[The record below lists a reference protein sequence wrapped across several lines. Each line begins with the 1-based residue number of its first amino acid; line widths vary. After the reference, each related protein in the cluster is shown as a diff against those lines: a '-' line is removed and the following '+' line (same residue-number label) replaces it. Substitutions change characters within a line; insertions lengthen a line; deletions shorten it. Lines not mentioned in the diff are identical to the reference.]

1 MNVLAEIKQ
10 RFASVLGAYAEADN
24 VELLLAMIKPAQ
36 DSRFGDYQA
45 NCAMSIGK
53 RLSRAP
59 RDIAAEIV
67 EKVQLDDLCG
77 NVEIAGPG
85 FINLTIRDDYLIQQV
100 VQALADDRL
109 GVPVVAAERTY
120 VIDYSSPNVA
130 KPMHVGHIRST
141 VIGDSLARTLKFLGH
156 QVIQDNHLGDWG
168 TQFGMII
175 YGYKHFVDPDAYT
188 ANPVPELSRLYR
200 LVNQLVDYFKSK
212 SQLDS
217 LLEQIKIRQGKV
229 EEWSAIDL
237 TGEASQDKKL
247 KKSQQRAEIQLD
259 QAKSNHE
266 TVEQKLSAI
275 DNDATLSQLV
285 LAHPEIAKSV
295 LLETAALH
303 AGNEENV
310 KLWKDFLP
318 KCRADIQKIY
328 GRLDIEFDVEYG
340 ESFYHEML
348 PGVVQKLR
356 DQDLATDSEGA
367 VCVFLEDFDTPMIV
381 QKSDGAFLYST
392 TDLATIE
399 YRVAQWQP
407 DEILY
412 VVDHRQ
418 SEHFQK
424 LFAVAQ
430 SWVADSV
437 QLRHISFGTVLDEH
451 GRPYKT
457 RSGSAVGLEGLLD
470 EAVAKALEIV
480 SADSDAGNSEY
491 ALTTQQC
498 AEVANAVG
506 HGAIKYADLA
516 HNRTS
521 DYVFSYDKMMALEG
535 NTATYMQYC
544 YARVQSIFRKGEV
557 DLEQLRATTGSI
569 NLDHS
574 AERLLALTLV
584 RYAEAL
590 DEVLE
595 DYRPNQLT
603 NYLFDLAK
611 RFSSFFEQCPVL
623 QAEDDAI
630 KLSRLRLC
638 DLTARTIAHGLD
650 LLGIGVVKQM

>member
-10 RFASVLGAYAEADN
+10 RFAGVLESYAESGD
-24 VELLLAMIKPAQ
+24 VESLLAMIKLAQ

-45 NCAMSIGK
+45 NCAMSVGK

-59 RDIAAEIV
+59 RDIATEIV
-67 EKVQLDDLCG
+67 EKVQLDDLC
-77 NVEIAGPG
+77 NHVEIAGPG
-85 FINLTIRDDYLIQQV
+85 FINLTIRDEYLAQQV
-100 VQALADDRL
+100 TKASTDDRL
-109 GVPVVAAERTY
+109 GVPVVATERTY

-156 QVIQDNHLGDWG
+156 QVIRDNHLGDWG

-175 YGYKHFVDPDAYT
+175 YGYKHFVEPDAYT
-188 ANPVPELSRLYR
+188 ANPVAELSRLYR
-200 LVNQLVDYFKSK
+200 LVNQLVDYYK
-212 SQLDS
+212 SQSQLGS
-217 LLEQIKIRQGKV
+217 LLEQIEIRQREI
-229 EEWSAIDL
+229 EELAVMNL
-237 TGEASQDKKL
+237 TGDESQDKKL
-247 KKSQQRAEIQLD
+247 RKSQHRVETQLN

-266 TVEQKLSAI
+266 AVAQKLSAI
-275 DNDATLSQLV
+275 DNDAILSQLV
-285 LAHPEIAKSV
+285 VAHPEIAKSV

-303 AGNEENV
+303 AGDEENV

-318 KCRADIQKIY
+318 KCHADIQKIY

-356 DQDLATDSEGA
+356 DQELAGDSEGA
-367 VCVFLEDFDTPMIV
+367 VCVFLDDFDTPMIV

-399 YRVAQWQP
+399 YRVEQWQP

-430 SWVADSV
+430 SWIADSV

-470 EAVAKALEIV
+470 EAVAKALAIV
-480 SADSDAGNSEY
+480 SADSSDGNSEY
-491 ALTTQQC
+491 ALTTEQC
-498 AEVANAVG
+498 EEVADAVG

-544 YARVQSIFRKGEV
+544 YARVQSIFRKGEI
-557 DLEQLRATTGSI
+557 DLEQIRATPDSVI
-569 NLDHS
+569 LQHS

-623 QAEDDAI
+623 KAEDDAI

-650 LLGIGVVKQM
+650 LLGIRVVQQM

>member
-10 RFASVLGAYAEADN
+10 RFASVLSAYAESDN
-24 VELLLAMIKPAQ
+24 VESLLAMIKPAQ
-36 DSRFGDYQA
+36 DLRFGDYQA
-45 NCAMSIGK
+45 NCAMSVGK

-67 EKVQLDDLCG
+67 KKVQLDDLCD

-85 FINLTIRDDYLIQQV
+85 FINLTIRNDYLVQQV

-109 GVPVVAAERTY
+109 GVPVVATERTY

-156 QVIQDNHLGDWG
+156 HVIQDNHLGDWG

-175 YGYKHFVDPDAYT
+175 YGYKHFVDPAAYT
-188 ANPVPELSRLYR
+188 ANPVSELSRLYR
-200 LVNQLVDYFKSK
+200 LVTQLVDYFKSK
-212 SQLDS
+212 SELDA
-217 LLEQIKIRQGKV
+217 LLEQIKIRQEKV
-229 EEWSAIDL
+229 EEWFAIDL
-237 TGEASQDKKL
+237 TGDASQDKKL
-247 KKSQQRAEIQLD
+247 KKSQQRAETQLD

-275 DNDATLSQLV
+275 DKDATLSQLV

-295 LLETAALH
+295 LFETAALH

-356 DQDLATDSEGA
+356 DQNLATDSEGA
-367 VCVFLEDFDTPMIV
+367 VCVFLDDFDTPMIV

-430 SWVADSV
+430 SWIAGSV

-480 SADSDAGNSEY
+480 STDSGDGNSEY

-498 AEVANAVG
+498 EEIADAVG

-544 YARVQSIFRKGEV
+544 YARVQSIFRKGEI
-557 DLEQLRATTGSI
+557 DLEQIRATTDSI

-623 QAEDDAI
+623 KAEDDAI

-650 LLGIGVVKQM
+650 LLGIDVVQQM